1 LILISSFFTA
11 KFFRQCK
18 RFFISRKTVMRPG
31 FPALFL
37 LLAMISLG
45 PQKASAV
52 DLEFL
57 GDMTIAPVSPL
68 QNAGIVGG
76 GGDIRL
82 LWEVLPD
89 WDAMFSAGIQVFPTG
104 TNPGPNT
111 VTFEPNT
118 GGIVS
123 VVPVTFGFS
132 HVIYRT
138 RKKNTFFLT
147 GGIGPG
153 FEFPYGADH
162 PEVEPYAEVGGG
174 FSLKEFFLEER
185 VGVMPLA
192 FGAYQPAGSGPL
204 IMFITSVG
212 IHFFQF

>member
-1 LILISSFFTA
+1 MRLGVPLFF
-11 KFFRQCK
+11 F
-18 RFFISRKTVMRPG
+18 
-31 FPALFL
+31 LFL
-37 LLAMISLG
+37 SLN
-45 PQKASAV
+45 PFCLRAASAV
-52 DLEFL
+52 DLQFL
-57 GDMTIAPVSPL
+57 GDMTIAPISPL

-76 GGDIRL
+76 GGDIRV

-104 TNPGPNT
+104 TSPGPNT

-118 GGIVS
+118 GGLIS
-123 VVPVTFGFS
+123 IVPVTFGFS
-132 HVIYRT
+132 HVLYRT

-153 FEFPYGADH
+153 FEFSYGANH
-162 PEVEPYAEVGGG
+162 PEVEPYAEIGGG

-204 IMFITSVG
+204 VMFITSLG